1 MTTVLAFDLGAS
13 NGRLVSQ
20 VFNGEKIRLQD
31 IHRFSNKP
39 LQEDGHYYWDFNYL
53 MKEIVTGIQL
63 AGQQLVGSIDGIG
76 VDTWGVDFG
85 IIDANDQLVSKP
97 FSYRDTYTV
106 PHMENALTKIDAF
119 ELFKMTGNEVS
130 SINTLFQ
137 LMAIE
142 NQYPSYLDNAKHI
155 LMTPNLIQFALTGIA
170 QNEFT
175 IASTSQ
181 LVEKGRMEWHKDIL
195 QTFFH
200 KPLPLSPIQLPHNV
214 IGTIS
219 PSMQNSELLGAIPVI
234 LTPGHDTACAL
245 SALPIQHLD
254 ACFMSIG
261 TWTLVG
267 KEVPDPV
274 ITLEAFQEGFTN
286 EGTSE
291 GAYRFQRNGMGFWIL
306 QNLRTE
312 WKHSGREVT
321 YEKEHELLTNMQSN
335 ERFIDPDDA
344 LFFNPSSMEEAIQL
358 YCQKTNQLA
367 PSSQQEMIQCVI
379 ESMALKYAHTIRRME
394 EMTATQANVV
404 YIGGGGIQNE
414 FLCQFIANATGKRVV
429 AGPIEASA
437 IGNGLSQLR
446 ALGEIASLEEGRE
459 VVSKS
464 FEMLDY
470 HPEND
475 EKWNR
480 AKEQFSTYIKDERG
494 K

>member
-20 VFNGEKIRLQD
+20 FFNGEKLSLQE
-31 IHRFSNKP
+31 IHRFSNQP
-39 LQEDGHYYWDFNYL
+39 LHENGHYYWDFNYL

-63 AGQQLVGSIDGIG
+63 AENQFVGSIDGIG

-85 IIDANDQLVSKP
+85 IINANNQLVSKP

-106 PHMENALTKIDAF
+106 PHMERALAKTGAF
-119 ELFKMTGNEVS
+119 DLFKMTGNEVS

-137 LMAIE
+137 LMAIDQE
-142 NQYPSYLDNAKHI
+142 YPSFLDNAKHI

-181 LVEKGRMEWHKDIL
+181 LVEKGRIEWHKDIL
-195 QTFFH
+195 QTFFS
-200 KPLPLSPIQLPHNV
+200 KPLPLSPIHLPHKV
-214 IGTIS
+214 MGTIS
-219 PSMQNSELLGAIPVI
+219 ASMQTSERVGAIPVI
-234 LTPGHDTACAL
+234 MTPGHDTACAL
-245 SALPIQHLD
+245 SALPIQHPD

-267 KEVPDPV
+267 KEVLNPI
-274 ITLEAFQEGFTN
+274 ITLEAFEEGFTN

-306 QNLRTE
+306 QNLRNE
-312 WKHSGREVT
+312 WKRSGREVN
-321 YEKEHELLTNMQSN
+321 YDKEHELLTTAQSN
-335 ERFIDPDDA
+335 ELFIDPDDA

-358 YCQKTNQLA
+358 YCQKTNQQS
-367 PSSQQEMIQCVI
+367 PSSQQQLMQCVI

-394 EMTATQANVV
+394 DMTATQATVV
-404 YIGGGGIQNE
+404 YIGGGGIQNT
-414 FLCQFIANATGKRVV
+414 FLCQLIANATGKRVV

-446 ALGEIASLEEGRE
+446 ALGKIASLEEGRA

-464 FEMLDY
+464 FEMLEY
-470 HPEND
+470 YPENVS
-475 EKWNR
+475 EWQH
-480 AKEQFSTYIKDERG
+480 AKEQFSTYINDEWG

>member
-20 VFNGEKIRLQD
+20 VFNGEKISLQE
-31 IHRFSNKP
+31 IHRFSNQP
-39 LQEDGHYYWDFNYL
+39 LQENGHYYWDFNYL
-53 MKEIVTGIQL
+53 MKEIVEGIRLAEHQL
-63 AGQQLVGSIDGIG
+63 AGSIDGIG

-85 IIDANDQLVSKP
+85 IINANDQLVSKP

-106 PHMENALTKIDAF
+106 SHMERALAKRDAF
-119 ELFKMTGNEVS
+119 ELFTMTGNEVS

-142 NQYPSYLDNAKHI
+142 QAYPAYLDNAKHI

-181 LVEKGRMEWHKDIL
+181 LVEKGRREWHQEIM
-195 QTFFH
+195 QSFFH
-200 KPLPLSPIQLPHNV
+200 KPLPLAPIQLPHQV

-219 PSMQNSELLGAIPVI
+219 TTMQDREQLGAIPVI
-234 LTPGHDTACAL
+234 MTPGHDTACAL
-245 SALPIQHLD
+245 SALPIQHPD

-267 KEVPDPV
+267 KEVPNPV
-274 ITLEAFQEGFTN
+274 ITLEAFEEGFTN

-306 QNLRTE
+306 QNLRNE
-312 WKHSGREVT
+312 WKRSGREVN
-321 YEKEHELLTNMQSN
+321 YDKEHELLTTAPPNDI
-335 ERFIDPDDA
+335 FIDPDDA

-358 YCQKTNQLA
+358 YCQKTHQPT
-367 PSSQQEMIQCVI
+367 PSSQQGMIQCVI
-379 ESMALKYAHTIRRME
+379 ESMALKYAHTIRRVE
-394 EMTATQANVV
+394 DMTTTQADVV
-404 YIGGGGIQNE
+404 YIGGGGIQNQ
-414 FLCQFIANATGKRVV
+414 FLCQLIANATGKRVV

-446 ALGEIASLEEGRE
+446 ALGEIATLEEGRE
-459 VVSKS
+459 VVLKS
-464 FEMLDY
+464 FEMREYD
-470 HPEND
+470 PED
-475 EKWNR
+475 ESKWQH
-480 AKEQFSTYIKDERG
+480 AKDQFSTYINDKRG
-494 K
+494 N